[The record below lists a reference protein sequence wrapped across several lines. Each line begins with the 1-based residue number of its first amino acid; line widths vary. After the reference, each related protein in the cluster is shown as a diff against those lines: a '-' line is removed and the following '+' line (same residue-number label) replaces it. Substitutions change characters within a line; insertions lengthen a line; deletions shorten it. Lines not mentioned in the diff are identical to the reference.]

1 MLVFNKDSKVMKIV
15 AKDTADFVVALDN
28 YLLDTGDEV
37 LFTVNN
43 ELEKEEYILQKRIT
57 EFSDHKA
64 LIHLTPTDTDIA
76 PSDYYYDIQ
85 INTADG
91 RVDTVIGP
99 AKFKVVGGVSY

>member
-15 AKDTADFVVALDN
+15 AKDTAGFVIALDN

-64 LIHLTPTDTDIA
+64 LIHLTPTDTDIV
-76 PSDYYYDIQ
+76 PGDYYYDIQ

>member
-1 MLVFNKDSKVMKIV
+1 MLVFDKDSKVMKIV
-15 AKDTADFVVALDN
+15 AKDTADFVLALDN

-37 LFTVNN
+37 LFTINN
-43 ELEKEEYILQKRIT
+43 ELEKEEYILQKKIT
-57 EFSDHKA
+57 EFNNYKA
-64 LIHLTPTDTDIA
+64 LIHLTSADTDIA
-76 PSDYYYDIQ
+76 PGEYYYDIQ

>member
-1 MLVFNKDSKVMKIV
+1 MLVFDKDSKAMKII
-15 AKDTADFVVALDN
+15 AKDTADFVLALDN

-43 ELEKEEYILQKRIT
+43 ALEKEEYILQKRIT
-57 EFSDHKA
+57 EFSDSKA
-64 LIHLTPTDTDIA
+64 FIHLTSTDTNIA
-76 PSDYYYDIQ
+76 LGDYYYDIQ